1 MRKVELGVF
10 MPVGSNGFLM
20 SKRTPRYHPTFEL
33 HRSIA
38 EIAEDIGLDYLFWMG
53 KWMGFGGATGFWEE
67 TIEPMSMAS
76 AIAPLTSRL
85 KLFTTINPLLF
96 HPAVAAKLIA
106 TIDNIS
112 GGRFGINVVTG
123 NTLEELEQMG
133 VVPEGYGDYRYE
145 YADEWLSVMKMLWT
159 QERTSYQGRFFKLDN
174 CVSAPK
180 PLGKPYPKIVSA
192 GLSGDG
198 MAFAAKHS
206 DYQFV
211 GLRAEDVKRMRQA
224 AADQGREVRVVTSM
238 MLLHGE
244 SDAAAQKEFDLIR
257 EELDTDALD
266 NLIRSF
272 ERDNRDSYKDRTSY
286 LRQPNT
292 VGFGSGTP
300 VVGSP
305 DTMAEKLCQ
314 MIVESG
320 IDGIQFTFVDYVKDL
335 KFFGAVVL
343 PKLQALLARHDI
355 VVADAPATKAVAA

>member
-33 HRSIA
+33 HRDIA
-38 EIAEDIGLDYLFWMG
+38 QVAEDIGLDYLFWMG
-53 KWMGFGGATGFWEE
+53 KWMGFGGASGFWEN
-67 TIEPMSMAS
+67 TIEPISMAS
-76 AIAPLTSRL
+76 ALAPLTTRL
-85 KLFTTINPLLF
+85 KLFATINPLLF
-96 HPAVAAKLIA
+96 HPAVAAKIIS
-106 TIDNIS
+106 TVDNIS

-133 VVPEGYGDYRYE
+133 IVPDGYSDYRYE
-145 YADEWLSVMKMLWT
+145 YADEWLSVAKMLWSE
-159 QERTSYQGRFFKLDN
+159 ERSTFKGRFFTLDN
-174 CVSAPK
+174 CVSNPK
-180 PLGKPYPKIVSA
+180 PLSKPYPKIVSA

-211 GLRAEDVKRMRQA
+211 GLRPADVLRMRA
-224 AADQGREVRVVTSM
+224 AAAAQGREVKVVTSM
-238 MLLHGE
+238 FLVHGE
-244 SDAAAQKEFDLIR
+244 TDAAADREFEAIRDDLDV
-257 EELDTDALD
+257 EAVE

-272 ERDNRDSYKDRTSY
+272 ERDNRDSYKDRTSH

-300 VVGSP
+300 VTGSP
-305 DTMAEKLCQ
+305 DTMAQKLCE

-320 IDGIQFTFVDYVKDL
+320 IDGIQFTFVDFVKDL
-335 KFFGAVVL
+335 KFFGTEVL
-343 PKLQALLARHDI
+343 PKLKSMLARHDI
-355 VVADAPATKAVAA
+355 VVADAPAMAAAA